1 VSAFSSHRWQ
11 EISPYLDHALSL
23 SDEAR
28 ADWLATFRAERSDL
42 ADVLEKL
49 LEEHREL
56 AQEHF
61 LEYQPAQPNAEPS
74 LTGDTLGAYKL
85 ISHIG
90 EGGMGNV
97 WLAER
102 IDGRFERRVAV
113 KFLHLAMASQGV
125 AERFKREGRILG
137 QLAHPHI
144 AELIDAGVTL
154 KGEPYLVLEYVRGN
168 QIDEYCDERT
178 LGVDARIELFLDV
191 LSAVAHAHTNLVIHR
206 DIKPSNVLVSSE
218 GDVKLL
224 DFGIAKLLADDA
236 SSAAATILTLQGGGA
251 MTPLFAAPEQ
261 MTGGAITT
269 ATDVYSLGVLLYLLL
284 TGSHPAGPGPRSAA
298 NLVKAITET
307 DPPIASQAVASWEE
321 TACAEKRGVTPDKLR
336 RRLRGD
342 LDTIV
347 AKALKK
353 SPRERYASV
362 TALADDL
369 RRHLRDE
376 PISAR
381 PDTFAYRAA
390 KFVRRNRTAAALST
404 LALILTIAGVTATL
418 LQARMV
424 RKQRDLAFRERDRA
438 HLITEFM
445 SGMFKVSDPSE
456 ARGKTI
462 TAREILDTASKS
474 IDTGLAKDPETQA
487 QLMGVMGNVY
497 ESLGLYPSAQPLL
510 EQAVDIQRQV
520 LGPKNP
526 ETLKSMSDLVSLL
539 DVEGHYAEA
548 EKLERET
555 LDIRRHVLGPED
567 PESLTS
573 MSQLAWALAQEG
585 RYAEAEKL
593 DREVLASQRRVLG
606 PEHPTTLKTT
616 DDLATVLT
624 NEGRYSESEGLQRE
638 VLGIERR
645 VLGPEHPGTLLTINN
660 LTWNLELEGRYAEAE
675 KFEHEALDVERRVL
689 GPEHP
694 DTLRTNGNLAIT
706 LSGEGHYAEAERI
719 EREVL
724 SISRRVLGPE
734 HPDTARTLYNLACL
748 AALQGRRDEALSLLR
763 EAVDHGLRP
772 FVYLQVEKDP
782 DLKSLHGDPRFG
794 AFVAYAKNRAAAGS
808 KQN

>member
-1 VSAFSSHRWQ
+1 VSAFSSDRWQ
-11 EISPYLDHALSL
+11 EISPYLDYALSL
-23 SDEAR
+23 SEEAR

-42 ADVLEKL
+42 ADLLEKL
-49 LEEHREL
+49 LEEHRGL
-56 AQEHF
+56 AREHF
-61 LEYQPAQPNAEPS
+61 LEYPPEQPTTEPS
-74 LTGDTLGAYKL
+74 LTGETLGPYKL

-102 IDGRFERRVAV
+102 IDGRFDRQVAV
-113 KFLHLAMASQGV
+113 KFLHFALASQGA

-144 AELIDAGVTL
+144 AELIDAGVTP
-154 KGEPYLVLEYVRGN
+154 KGERYLVLEYVRGN
-168 QIDEYCDERT
+168 QIDEYCDERM

-191 LSAVAHAHTNLVIHR
+191 LGAVAHAHANLVVHR

-236 SSAAATILTLQGGGA
+236 SSAPATMLTLEGGVA

-261 MTGGAITT
+261 VIGGAITT

-284 TGSHPAGPGPRSAA
+284 TGSHPAGPGPHSAA
-298 NLVKAITET
+298 NLIKAITEI
-307 DPPIASQAVASWEE
+307 DPPLVSQAVAPSEE
-321 TACAEKRGVTPDKLR
+321 TAYAERRGVAPEKLR

-353 SPRERYASV
+353 SPQERYTSV

-369 RRHLRDE
+369 RRYLGDE

-381 PDTFAYRAA
+381 PDTFTYRAA
-390 KFVRRNRTAAALST
+390 KFVRRNRTAASLAT

-424 RKQRDLAFRERDRA
+424 SKQRDLAFRERDRA
-438 HLITEFM
+438 NRITEFM
-445 SGMFKVSDPSE
+445 SGMFEVSDPSE

-462 TAREILDTASKS
+462 TAREILDKASNS
-474 IDTGLAKDPETQA
+474 IDAGLAKDPETQA

-497 ESLGLYPSAQPLL
+497 QNLGLYPSAQPLL
-510 EQAVDIQRQV
+510 ERALDIQRQV
-520 LGPKNP
+520 LGPTNP
-526 ETLKSMSDLVSLL
+526 ETLKSMN
-539 DVEGHYAEA
+539 
-548 EKLERET
+548 
-555 LDIRRHVLGPED
+555 
-567 PESLTS
+567 
-573 MSQLAWALAQEG
+573 ALAKILDSEG

-593 DREVLASQRRVLG
+593 EQESVDIHRQVFGREDPETLRSMSQLAWTLGQEGRYAEAERMQRELLDADRRVLGPDHPDTVAAINRLAVAIQEQGRYIEAEEFHREVLESRLRVLG
-606 PEHPTTLKTT
+606 PEHPDTLKAMNN
-616 DDLATVLT
+616 LAW
-624 NEGRYSESEGLQRE
+624 NLQRE
-638 VLGIERR
+638 
-645 VLGPEHPGTLLTINN
+645 
-660 LTWNLELEGRYAEAE
+660 GRSPEAE
-675 KFEHEALDVERRVL
+675 KLDREALDIERRVL

-694 DTLRTNGNLAIT
+694 DTLRTMGNLAIT
-706 LSGEGHYAEAERI
+706 LAFEGRYAEAERMQ
-719 EREVL
+719 RELLDVD
-724 SISRRVLGPE
+724 RRVLGPD
-734 HPDTARTLYNLACL
+734 HPDTARCLYNLACL
-748 AALQGRRDEALSLLR
+748 AALQGHRNQALSLLR
-763 EAVDHGLRP
+763 EAVDNGLRP
-772 FVYLQVEKDP
+772 FADLRIGQDP
-782 DLKSLHGDPRFG
+782 DFKSLHGDPRFG
-794 AFVAYAKNRAAAGS
+794 ALVTYAKDRAAAGS